1 MKYFQNSANADVYA
15 FDDDVKVTVADG
27 VYSFM
32 APDGTALDQLPATL
46 QPGAAPPPP
55 PAPGKP
61 QSITATQFLNRIPAT
76 VLPVLWGNAQTGIL
90 LITLVAASMI
100 DLTDP
105 SVQAGINGLVPGVLN
120 AAQAA
125 AILDH

>member
-1 MKYFQNSANADVYA
+1 MAPYQLTDSGVLR
-15 FDDDVKVTVADG
+15 TADG
-27 VYSFM
+27 AMIPSAPANRDWQGYLAWVALGN
-32 APDGTALDQLPATL
+32 APDPIPT
-46 QPGAAPPPP
+46 P

-61 QSITATQFLNRIPAT
+61 QQITATQFLNRFPPA
-76 VLPVLWGNAQTGIL
+76 VLPVLYGAPATGVM
-90 LITLVAASMI
+90 LITLAAANMI

-105 SVQAGINGLVPGVLN
+105 AVATGINALVPSVLT